1 MAHQHKHTD
10 PRTRGRKRRAARVR
24 KRVEG
29 SAARPRLSVFRSSRH
44 IVAQVID
51 DSSGVTLAAAS
62 TMEVDV
68 RAVDGDKSAKARR
81 VGELV
86 AERAKGAGVETVV
99 FDRGGSRYAG
109 RVAALADGARS
120 AGLTL

>member
-1 MAHQHKHTD
+1 MANEHKHTD

-51 DSSGVTLAAAS
+51 DSAGVTLAAAS
-62 TMEVDV
+62 TMEADL
-68 RAVDGDKSAKARR
+68 RAASGDKSEKAKM
-81 VGELV
+81 VGVLV
-86 AERAKGAGVETVV
+86 AERAKKAGVSDVV
-99 FDRGGSRYAG
+99 FDRAG
-109 RVAALADGARS
+109 NQSFVAVPLGDA
-120 AGLTL
+120 